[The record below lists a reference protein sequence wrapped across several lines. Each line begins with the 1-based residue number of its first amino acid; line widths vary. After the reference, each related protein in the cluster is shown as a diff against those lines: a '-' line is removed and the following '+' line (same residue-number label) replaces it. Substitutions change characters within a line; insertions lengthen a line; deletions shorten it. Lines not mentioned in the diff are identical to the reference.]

1 MIVRIEVFP
10 DSTWNENRKKFGVQR
25 RRWWGWQTIYS
36 SNQIYHCESFIKE
49 LEKVR
54 YVEYVNK
61 LE

>member
-10 DSTWNENRKKFGVQR
+10 DSIWNEDEKKFGVQR

-36 SNQIYHCESFIKE
+36 SNHVRSCEAFIEE
-49 LEKVR
+49 LKAVR